1 MGLSAVVMKAME
13 LAPEQRYQNVEDLQ
27 ADIAAF
33 QAGFAPKAE
42 RASPLKHILL
52 FAQRH
57 RMEVALFAFFFVV
70 FNLLVVG
77 FFLQLKGERDNAQA
91 SEQKALKNEKL
102 AKKNEELAAA
112 RLVELHGTAPTYAE
126 EAKQLMDDER
136 LPEALEKIDY
146 AIQQVP
152 NEANY
157 RNLRG
162 NLLQVQLR
170 LDEAIEAYQ
179 EALRLNPDLKE
190 ARVNLDLSKKLLA
203 QIGKDEQVKPAII
216 TEFYAALVAQ
226 GRKSGAQNL
235 ENQYG
240 LDKQRLTRLW
250 RDVFDKRGLRQ
261 QRFETNADNTITV
274 DLSKVAQ
281 PDLKKLHGIDV
292 SGLVLD
298 DTKITDVVGLKG
310 LSLQSLSLGHTLV
323 RDLTPLQGMPLR
335 ILGLE
340 GTPVENLGPL
350 HDLPLEV
357 LRLAGCHNIK
367 DLSPLAGMKLEQL
380 TLNLCHFVKDLSPLR
395 AMPLQTLVLSH
406 TGITDLSPLT
416 ESPIRELNLDGCSGI
431 TNLHPL
437 MTIATLES
445 VIIPQQCKDIEFLR
459 RHPSIKRLSYKRLT
473 QTAEDFWK
481 EYDAKKPAQAAPE
494 NR

>member
-1 MGLSAVVMKAME
+1 M
-13 LAPEQRYQNVEDLQ
+13 Q

-57 RMEVALFAFFFVV
+57 TMEVALFAFFFVV

-77 FFLQLKGERDNAQA
+77 FFLQLTTERDRAQA
-91 SEQKALKNEKL
+91 SEKRALKNEKL
-102 AKKNEELAAA
+102 AAV

-152 NEANY
+152 NEPSY

-162 NLLQVQLR
+162 DLLQVQLR
-170 LDEAIEAYQ
+170 LDEAIESYQ
-179 EALRLNPDLKE
+179 DAIRLNPEMKE
-190 ARVNLDLSKKLLA
+190 AKVNLDLSKKLLS

-216 TEFYAALVAQ
+216 TEFYAALIAQ

-240 LDKQRLTRLW
+240 LDKQRLNRLW

-298 DTKITDVVGLKG
+298 DSKITDVVGLKG
-310 LSLQSLSLGHTLV
+310 LSLQTLSLGHTLV

-340 GTPVENLGPL
+340 GTPVENLLPL

-357 LRLAGCHNIK
+357 LRLAGCHNVK
-367 DLSPLAGMKLEQL
+367 DILPLAGMKLEQL
-380 TLNLCHFVKDLSPLR
+380 TLNLCHLVKDLSPLR
-395 AMPLQTLVLSH
+395 GMPLQTLVLSH
-406 TGITDLSPLT
+406 TSITDLSPLT
-416 ESPIRELNLDGCSGI
+416 ESPIRELNLDGCSSL

-459 RHPSIKRLSYKRLT
+459 QHPSIKRLSYKKLT

-481 EYDAKKPAQAAPE
+481 EYDAKKSASVSPE
-494 NR
+494 RR